1 METRRKAAFI
11 GFGEINT
18 PSEIIEK
25 KLNAAKKELE
35 GLGIEVITTD
45 YVYDDLKRLE
55 AERAVAELRNKDFDF
70 LVVCVAGWIPTY
82 TIIRVI
88 SEFIHK
94 PMLLWG
100 LTGYYENGKMMTTA
114 DQAGTTALRKPME
127 DMGYKFKYVYS
138 TIDSPPPL
146 DKIDAFATAVKAADL
161 LKHSRIGQMGY
172 RDMKL
177 YGTLFDGVSLRAK
190 IGPEVEFFELLEI
203 TQRIEKLDRKEI
215 KKVVEK
221 VKKEWKSDK
230 ALKDEVLIKG
240 AELYLAVK
248 QKVEE
253 ENYKAISLIDVD
265 GVKKLMNYPPSS
277 AFMMLS
283 DEMGLC
289 TIPENDVPGNVT
301 QLMTKYLTSQ
311 IGAYFEFYE
320 FMEDRVLIGVPD
332 YVPSEVIDGPS
343 KVMSTK
349 FGLLE
354 EGILNISKVKTGLV
368 TLCRLTSMG
377 NKYALHLLTGM
388 AVKPR
393 KWGEIGWEGGPQP
406 PSLEVILDVPM
417 EDFAEKVAGQHY
429 ILSYGDNTGLF
440 KDLCRLLDIEI
451 Y

>member
-1 METRRKAAFI
+1 MGNKIKAAFI

-18 PSEIIEK
+18 PSDIIEK
-25 KLNAAKKELE
+25 KLSTARKDLE
-35 GLGIEVITTD
+35 GLGIELITTK
-45 YVYDDLKRLE
+45 YVFDDLKRQE
-55 AERAVAELRNKDFDF
+55 AERAVADLKNKDFDF

-88 SEFIHK
+88 SEFLHK

-138 TIDSPPPL
+138 TVDSPPPL
-146 DKIDAFATAVKAADL
+146 DKIDTFARAAKTAHL

-190 IGPEVEFFELLEI
+190 IGPEVEFFEMLEI
-203 TQRIEKLDRKEI
+203 AQRIEGLDKSQI
-215 KKVVEK
+215 KRVVDK
-221 VKKEWKSDK
+221 AKSEWKSDK
-230 ALKDEVLIKG
+230 ALKDEVLAMG
-240 AELYLAVK
+240 AELYLAVR

-253 ENYKAISLIDVD
+253 ENYKAISLVDVD

-277 AFMMLS
+277 AFMMLA

-301 QLMTKYLTSQ
+301 QLMTKYLTGQ

-332 YVPSEVIDGPS
+332 YVPSEVVDGPI

-354 EGILNISKVKTGLV
+354 EGILNISKVKTGSV
-368 TLCRLTSMG
+368 TLCRLTSKG
-377 NKYALHLLTGM
+377 DKYFLHLLTGK
-388 AVKPR
+388 AVEPR
-393 KWGEIGWEGGPQP
+393 NWGEIGWEGGPQP
-406 PSLEVILDVPM
+406 PSLEVIPDVSM